1 MGIVEQLGEVLKNE
15 EYIGTDNNNLEE
27 ALDLYHDLIR
37 ENILIP
43 RENQLILD
51 TVEFSRDSNFFQLF

>member
-1 MGIVEQLGEVLKNE
+1 MRIVEQLGEVLKNE
-15 EYIGTDNNNLEE
+15 QYFGTDNNNLEE
-27 ALDLYHDLIR
+27 ALDMYHDLIR